1 VSWQLSPTAFANRQI
16 ACRRPANR
24 QSASPAQNQPKPLG
38 VGVPREFWHCV
49 LSGFAAGPA
58 FDCRACES
66 YHTHHAG
73 AILVKRS
80 TIPSASLTSWPRVS
94 SACDTAVAILG
105 AGFGGICM
113 AIKMLEA
120 GHDDF
125 MIFEKSGSMGG
136 TWRDNTY
143 PGCACDIPS
152 HLYSYS
158 FAQRAGW
165 SRRYAPQSE
174 ILAYIRD
181 VAGLYDLDKR
191 IVYES
196 PVTSLEWDDAER
208 LWRISASGGRRF
220 TARAVVSAVG
230 GLHLPALP
238 RIRGFDLFTG
248 PAFHT
253 ARWRH
258 DVDLTGKRVAVIGAG
273 ASAVQVVPEIASR
286 VSQLH
291 VFQRSPQWIMP
302 RNDRPYSAVE
312 RLAYRFIPGLLRGSR
327 AWRYWKAE
335 STALGF
341 VVKPTWMR
349 EGQKRAR
356 RFLTRTISDPALRNK
371 LTPRYRM
378 GCKRVLVSDTYYPA
392 LTRPNVEL
400 VTDRIDHLTPD
411 GIVTSDGT
419 ARPVDVIV
427 YATGFRPFDQS
438 AEIQIRGRDGRLLAD
453 EWRDGPQAFRGVAVT
468 GFPNYFLIMGPNSG
482 LGHSSILFMIECQVR
497 YIGECLSWID
507 SGGNDAV
514 EVRPEAQE
522 DFNRRLDEARRRTVW
537 KDDTQPGGCTSWY
550 MHPSGRNTAIWPGF
564 TSSYWLSTLR
574 ANRRDFLPARPR
586 EAVPVRTPLRR
597 AA

>member
-1 VSWQLSPTAFANRQI
+1 
-16 ACRRPANR
+16 
-24 QSASPAQNQPKPLG
+24 
-38 VGVPREFWHCV
+38 
-49 LSGFAAGPA
+49 
-58 FDCRACES
+58 
-66 YHTHHAG
+66 
-73 AILVKRS
+73 
-80 TIPSASLTSWPRVS
+80 
-94 SACDTAVAILG
+94 
-105 AGFGGICM
+105 
-113 AIKMLEA
+113 
-120 GHDDF
+120 
-125 MIFEKSGSMGG
+125 
-136 TWRDNTY
+136 
-143 PGCACDIPS
+143 
-152 HLYSYS
+152 
-158 FAQRAGW
+158 
-165 SRRYAPQSE
+165 
-174 ILAYIRD
+174 
-181 VAGLYDLDKR
+181 
-191 IVYES
+191 
-196 PVTSLEWDDAER
+196 
-208 LWRISASGGRRF
+208 
-220 TARAVVSAVG
+220 
-230 GLHLPALP
+230 
-238 RIRGFDLFTG
+238 
-248 PAFHT
+248 
-253 ARWRH
+253 
-258 DVDLTGKRVAVIGAG
+258 
-273 ASAVQVVPEIASR
+273 
-286 VSQLH
+286 
-291 VFQRSPQWIMP
+291 
-302 RNDRPYSAVE
+302 
-312 RLAYRFIPGLLRGSR
+312 
-327 AWRYWKAE
+327 
-335 STALGF
+335 
-341 VVKPTWMR
+341 
-349 EGQKRAR
+349 
-356 RFLTRTISDPALRNK
+356 
-371 LTPRYRM
+371 M

-497 YIGECLSWID
+497 YIRECLSWID